1 VDPLKL
7 PETTAHNP
15 VNVQA
20 PSKQSKIK
28 LQPSKPR
35 SAMRLAVSN
44 RRYWE
49 GRVYRE
55 SYVRGGQQFSVPEYY
70 CKLNHAG
77 KRHAFNLGTANKEA
91 AADKARAIW
100 EHLVQQGW
108 PSVLQ
113 KHAPTAARTNLAP
126 TAGQFLAEVER
137 TAGLKPRT
145 FHRYAMYFRSI
156 VAHIAVI
163 KDQDGRR
170 YDYRTG
176 GRAAWAT
183 RVDNTSLE
191 KLTPEAAA
199 NWKAHYLARAGKNAL
214 QQIQTARAFNAALRS
229 AKSLFSS
236 RVIYADNFRVRVPK
250 FKTHDSQLGEREI
263 YWFENLTFEKSGSMK
278 FSPPEGVTHQS
289 LIVAARNDLRGK
301 EPDAYILFALCLCAG
316 LRRAE
321 ADVLKWDQIHYGEG
335 DDCYIAIE
343 ANEFIQPKHGSGGRV
358 YAEPELLKE
367 LLSFK
372 GRATSSFV
380 VNSHMAWKSTIH
392 FRYRCEPHWKV
403 LNTWLAGKGI
413 TDRKKIHTLRK
424 MFGDAITKKQGI
436 FAAAAQL
443 RHTSLQVAARHYT
456 DPRQIAPLSVTGLFT
471 DQPVKVATKDEA
483 DEIIDQISK
492 LPRKSIS
499 KILKALNKMSAKRQA
514 SKAAKSVPKDGV
526 RLAA

>member
-1 VDPLKL
+1 
-7 PETTAHNP
+7 
-15 VNVQA
+15 
-20 PSKQSKIK
+20 
-28 LQPSKPR
+28 
-35 SAMRLAVSN
+35 MRLAVSN

-55 SYVRGGQQFSVPEYY
+55 SYVRGGRQFSVPEYY

-91 AADKARAIW
+91 AAEKARTIW
-100 EHLVQQGW
+100 ELLVQQGW

-113 KHAPTAARTNLAP
+113 KYAPTAARTNLAP

-145 FHRYAMYFRSI
+145 FHRYAVYFRSL
-156 VAHIAVI
+156 VAQIAGI
-163 KDQDGRR
+163 KDQDDRR

-176 GRAAWAT
+176 GRAEWVT
-183 RVDNTSLE
+183 KVDGTSLE

-199 NWKAHYLARAGKNAL
+199 DWKAHYLARAGNDPL
-214 QQIQTARAFNAALRS
+214 QQTQTARAFNAALRS

-236 RVIYADNFRVRVPK
+236 RIINADNFRVHVPK
-250 FKTHDSQLGEREI
+250 FKTHDSQVGQREI

-289 LIVAARNDLRGK
+289 LIVAARSELRSK
-301 EPDAYILFALCLCAG
+301 EPDAYLLFMLCLCTG

-321 ADVLKWDQIHYGEG
+321 ADVLKWDQLHFGPG
-335 DDCYIAIE
+335 AGDCYIAIE

-358 YAEPELLKE
+358 SAEPELLKE

-380 VNSHMAWKSTIH
+380 VNSHMAWKSTVH

-424 MFGDAITKKQGI
+424 MFGDAITKKRGI
-436 FAAAAQL
+436 FAAATEL
-443 RHTSLQVAARHYT
+443 RHTSLQVTMRHYT
-456 DPRQIAPLSVTGLFT
+456 DPHQHAPLSVAGLLT
-471 DQPVKVATKDEA
+471 DAPVKLVPANDVE
-483 DEIIDQISK
+483 EIIDRIAK
-492 LPRKSIS
+492 LPRKSIN
-499 KILKALNKMSAKRQA
+499 KILKGVTAILDARRSPSARNTA
-514 SKAAKSVPKDGV
+514 RPKAE
-526 RLAA
+526 LAA